1 MSFSANEKF
10 NGLFERF
17 PRSRFG
23 VLKQITHH
31 FYWESNPR
39 PQVFPS
45 VLMFFGGGVCVPAPS
60 NRNSEKNNSWI
71 MLTLF
76 ENGVTE
82 FLLDG
87 HIENHHTE
95 ENNRP
100 ILQMGELAVVGY
112 FCVGANMAVF
122 ALRNEL
128 TGTMDGSSP
137 LSATESPVP
146 LLLF

>member
-1 MSFSANEKF
+1 
-10 NGLFERF
+10 
-17 PRSRFG
+17 
-23 VLKQITHH
+23 
-31 FYWESNPR
+31 
-39 PQVFPS
+39 
-45 VLMFFGGGVCVPAPS
+45 
-60 NRNSEKNNSWI
+60 

-82 FLLDG
+82 FLLNG
-87 HIENHHTE
+87 HISNHHTE

-100 ILQMGELAVVGY
+100 ILQMGELVVGY
-112 FCVGANMAVF
+112 FCVGADVAVF

-146 LLLF
+146 FLLF